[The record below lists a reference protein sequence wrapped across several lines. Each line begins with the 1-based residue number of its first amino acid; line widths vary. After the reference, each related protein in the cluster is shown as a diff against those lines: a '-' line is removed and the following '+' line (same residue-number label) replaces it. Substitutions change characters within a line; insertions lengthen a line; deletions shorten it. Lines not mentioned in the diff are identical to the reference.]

1 MEDFDMT
8 TTTLATNS
16 TNVETTTWTLDGS
29 HTQAQFKV
37 RHMMIANVTGEFK
50 NITGSFQ
57 YNAADPTLSVVE
69 ATIDA
74 SSIET
79 REANR
84 DAHLRSADFFDVE
97 NYPNLTFRSKKF
109 EKAGEGEYKVTGDL
123 TIKDVTREVVLNVEG
138 PTGELKDPWGNSRIG
153 VTATTHINRKDFGL
167 TWNVALEAGG
177 ILVGDDIKIA
187 IEAEF
192 TKQA

>member
-1 MEDFDMT
+1 MT
-8 TTTLATNS
+8 TATLTN
-16 TNVETTTWTLDGS
+16 NAVETSTATSTWTLDGA
-29 HTQAQFKV
+29 HTQTQFKV
-37 RHMMIANVTGEFK
+37 RHMMISNVTGEFTK
-50 NITGSFQ
+50 ITGSFQ
-57 YNAADPTLSVVE
+57 YNPADPALSVVE

-84 DAHLRSADFFDVE
+84 DAHLKSADFFDVE
-97 NYPNLTFRSKKF
+97 NYPNLTFKSKRF
-109 EKAGEGEYKVTGDL
+109 EKAGKGEYKVTGDL
-123 TIKDVTREVVLNVEG
+123 TIRDVTREVVLDVEG
-138 PTGELKDPWGNSRIG
+138 PTDELKDPWGNSRIG

-177 ILVGDDIKIA
+177 ILVGDDIKIT